1 METSM
6 SNSSAEQGGWGLV
19 FIVCL
24 IPFYVHRYKILAAIS
39 AFFEKLFIF
48 IGYALLYAGSAAAI
62 CAVIWFI
69 FNGVKTMFRRRRQEK
84 EDERPRQEKAL
95 LNADSKAQKAI
106 KLANTLERMVK
117 DLNTEVERLN
127 LKTQQFEENLATNT
141 PSVTN
146 ELEVG

>member
-24 IPFYVHRYKILAAIS
+24 IPFYVHRYKILVAIS
-39 AFFEKLFIF
+39 AFFEKIFIF

-84 EDERPRQEKAL
+84 EDERLRQDRAL
-95 LNADSKAQKAI
+95 LNADSSASKQPIISPKPTRI
-106 KLANTLERMVK
+106 RSSCK
-117 DLNTEVERLN
+117 DFVSIHRCL
-127 LKTQQFEENLATNT
+127 
-141 PSVTN
+141 S
-146 ELEVG
+146 